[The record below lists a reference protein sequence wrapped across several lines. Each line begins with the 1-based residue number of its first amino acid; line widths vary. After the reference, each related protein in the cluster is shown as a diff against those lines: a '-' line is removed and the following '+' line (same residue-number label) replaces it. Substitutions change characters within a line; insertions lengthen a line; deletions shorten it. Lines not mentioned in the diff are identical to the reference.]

1 MVNLL
6 VKYNW
11 QHRRFEL
18 LYSAYGNQRDTQR
31 NTTSSYFLNQLFV
44 FLIYNLTQNSNKKY
58 WIVQLFLSQ
67 LPLKSW
73 YVGKDYC
80 VTLGSSHKI
89 DLFVF

>member
-1 MVNLL
+1 MHLRSFTHSCSLESEFYAKDYMVNLL

-58 WIVQLFLSQ
+58 
-67 LPLKSW
+67 
-73 YVGKDYC
+73 
-80 VTLGSSHKI
+80 
-89 DLFVF
+89 

>member
-18 LYSAYGNQRDTQR
+18 LYSAYGNQRDMQR

-44 FLIYNLTQNSNKKY
+44 FLIYNLTQNSNKK
-58 WIVQLFLSQ
+58 ILNSSVISFTAPSKVLICGKGLLCNLGKLS
-67 LPLKSW
+67 
-73 YVGKDYC
+73 
-80 VTLGSSHKI
+80 
-89 DLFVF
+89 